1 MQTSPVR
8 FLLFAAPLALLAIGC
23 TTPSKTAQTQ
33 PATATATAIFGIAE
47 GDSLRSLHKDS
58 AALRAYERGTARY
71 IAVGDTLSVDLARLY
86 QEIGNCQIRSGDVQA
101 GILSH
106 QRALSIA
113 QANGKGDSPLAAK
126 SYSSLCVA
134 NYNFPQALDTS
145 IFYGRKALKIRQKV
159 FGFYHDDVA
168 TSLRYLGNAY
178 YYKKQ
183 PDSAKWC
190 YEQSIAIWDSI
201 FGKKYFGKSTTLCNL
216 SQVVGDAGDYRKQI
230 AYLKEAEAITTS
242 ALGSESAENAQAWM
256 KLATT
261 YRAMGEVDS
270 AIYYAE
276 KDIRVSILSVGDDH
290 PAMAE
295 KYTNLAF
302 FLEAKGDAQRALEL
316 LLKSEKIFL
325 QKFGPDFPS
334 LSVVYNHIGNSQPS
348 SKNALSYL
356 NKALYIIKKNRG
368 EKDDELVIVYNNIA
382 ENHATDEDYDLA
394 IEYIL
399 KAIAIARL
407 QHKGENNPVF
417 STLYNNAGNYSIFK
431 EDWGP
436 ALDYYQKSI
445 AGRIAHPESGA
456 VQSVYVN
463 IGNLYALKKDP
474 DEALRWFARC
484 DSSYRYGAETS
495 AQEKSA
501 LAIGIG
507 IAYMLKK
514 DFPAALSHFDE
525 AAAVTGYTGD
535 IRAVQNSTDLFYAL
549 SGKCDAL
556 QTRYEQQGQ
565 MSDLYT
571 AAALYSQMFAAE
583 RAGRSFFPKKGGS
596 EQPLK
601 EANKTVES
609 ALATMFA
616 LRDATG
622 EPRWA
627 DSAFAIV
634 EQSRSMVLYS
644 AMKSAQARQFGQVP
658 DSLLA
663 REYDLRVE
671 MAWQEKRQHE
681 APNQPAKDRAAAL
694 AADAHLAYD
703 QSKKR
708 LKTQY
713 PEYYRLQYDLAT
725 VSPAELRQRVLDD
738 STSLLEYFVGDSA
751 VYLFLLDKSRLEF
764 RKIKRDFPLDDWA
777 NEMRHAISDPYALR
791 NPPSS
796 YLSAIQ
802 YANAASNLYQKL
814 VAPVAGLLRR
824 KVVVVP
830 DGTLA
835 QVPFDALLCE
845 LPKAPAQFGSHRYFG
860 MKHQLSSGFSA
871 TLLREM
877 QEKKHRTEPTGS
889 VLAVAPF
896 FHGIGQVPFSQ
907 LDTVFSVVTRD
918 VISFLP
924 HTGAEARNAAE
935 ILGGRL
941 LLGSAAEKAA
951 FVQLAGQFR
960 VLHLSTHGKAD
971 AQAGEFAYLAFSE
984 KSDST
989 KFDKLFARDVYN
1001 LTLCADLVVLSA
1013 CETGIGEV
1021 QRGEG
1026 IISLARAFT
1035 YAGAKSIVTT
1045 LWAVDDSS
1053 TEHLMALFYQNLR
1066 LGLPKDEALWKAK
1079 RDFILAHPNTA
1090 NPFFWAGFLAI
1101 GDMERLSFF

>member
-1 MQTSPVR
+1 MQASSAP
-8 FLLFAAPLALLAIGC
+8 FLAFASLLALLAIGC
-23 TTPSKTAQTQ
+23 KTSSKIAQPS
-33 PATATATAIFGIAE
+33 PARVIFGMAE
-47 GDSLRSLHKDS
+47 GDSLLGRHDYT
-58 AALRAYERGTARY
+58 AALRAYEQGAAKY
-71 IAVGDTLSVDLARLY
+71 IAAGDTLNLDLATLY
-86 QEIGNCQIRSGDVQA
+86 HQIGYCQIRSGNPRA
-101 GILSH
+101 SIGSNE
-106 QRALSIA
+106 RALSIKE
-113 QANGKGDSPLAAK
+113 ANGKGESPLAAE
-126 SYSSLCVA
+126 SYNSLHAAYFDLQIFDSSTYYC
-134 NYNFPQALDTS
+134 
-145 IFYGRKALKIRQKV
+145 RKALGIRQKA
-159 FGFYHDDVA
+159 FGLYSDEVA
-168 TSLRYLGNAY
+168 ASMVNLGNCCLRSE
-178 YYKKQ
+178 KI
-183 PDSAKWC
+183 DSAKIC

-201 FGKKYFGKSTTLCNL
+201 FGKLCRAKSNPLSNL
-216 SQVVGDAGDYRKQI
+216 GLIAQYYGDYPRAI
-230 AYLKEAEAITTS
+230 AYFKEAIAITT
-242 ALGSESAENAQAWM
+242 ATVGSEAIENDAAWM
-256 KLATT
+256 NLAVT
-261 YRAMGEVDS
+261 YNAMGEPDS
-270 AIYYAE
+270 AIHYTQ
-276 KDIRVSILSVGDDH
+276 KSIRVVLPILGDDH
-290 PAMAE
+290 PRMAE
-295 KYTNLAF
+295 LYANLGN
-302 FLEAKGDAQRALEL
+302 FLGQKGNVRRAMEL
-316 LLKSEKIFL
+316 LLKSERIFI
-325 QKFGPDFPS
+325 QKFGPDCSS
-334 LSVVYNHIGNSQPS
+334 LPLVYSLISNLQPS
-348 SKNALSYL
+348 PKIALNYL
-356 NKALYIIKKNRG
+356 KKALYIIKKSRG
-368 EKDDELVIVYNNIA
+368 EQDGELVIVYNNIA
-382 ENHATDEDYDLA
+382 ENYAANEDYESA
-394 IEYIL
+394 IKHSK
-399 KAIAIARL
+399 KAISIAKL
-407 QHKGENNPVF
+407 QYKGDDHPVF
-417 STLYNNAGNYSIFK
+417 SVLYGNAGNYSMFK
-431 EDWGP
+431 GDWEP

-445 AGRIAHPESGA
+445 ACRIVHSDAGFHNLQPI
-456 VQSVYVN
+456 YLN
-463 IGNLYALKKDP
+463 IGNLYAEKKDS

-484 DSSYRYGAETS
+484 DSSYRYGTETS
-495 AQEKSA
+495 VQEKSA

-514 DFPAALSHFDE
+514 EFPAALRHFDE

-565 MSDLYT
+565 MSDLYA

-609 ALATMFA
+609 ALATMLA
-616 LRDATG
+616 LRDATA

-671 MAWQEKRQHE
+671 IAWQEKRQHE
-681 APNQPAKDRAAAL
+681 AAEQIAKDRAAAL
-694 AADAHLAYD
+694 AADASRAYETL
-703 QSKKR
+703 KKR
-708 LKTQY
+708 LETQY
-713 PEYYRLQYDLAT
+713 PQYYRLQYDLAT

-751 VYLFLLDKSRLEF
+751 VYVIVLDKSRLEF

-777 NEMRHAISDPYALR
+777 NEMRHAISDPYTLR
-791 NPPSS
+791 SPPSR

-814 VAPVAGLLRR
+814 VAPIAGLLRR

-830 DGTLA
+830 DGVLA

-845 LPKAPAQFGSHRYFG
+845 VPKSPDHFGSHRYFG

-877 QEKKHRTEPTGS
+877 QEKKHHTEPTGS

-896 FHGIGQVPFSQ
+896 FRGTGQVPFSQ
-907 LDTVFSVVTRD
+907 LDTVFAVVMRD

-935 ILGGRL
+935 ILGGRV
-941 LLGSAAEKAA
+941 LLGAAAEKAA
-951 FVQLAGQFR
+951 FMPLAERFR

-971 AQAGEFAYLAFSE
+971 AQAGEFAYLAFTE

-1045 LWAVDDSS
+1045 LWTVDDRS
-1053 TEHLMALFYQNLR
+1053 TEQLMALFYQNLR
-1066 LGLPKDEALWKAK
+1066 LGLPKDQALWKAK
-1079 RDFILAHPNTA
+1079 RDFIRAHPNTA
-1090 NPFFWAGFLAI
+1090 SPFFWAGFMVI
-1101 GDMERLSFF
+1101 GDMRPM

>member
-1 MQTSPVR
+1 MQTASPR
-8 FLLFAAPLALLAIGC
+8 FFFFVALLALLTISC

-33 PATATATAIFGIAE
+33 LAPAPAIFGMTE
-47 GDSLRSLHKDS
+47 GDSLRSRHEDA
-58 AALRAYERGTARY
+58 AALRAYEEGAARY
-71 IAVGDTLSVDLARLY
+71 IAVGDTLSLDLARLY
-86 QEIGNCQIRSGDVQA
+86 QEIGNCQIRSGDA
-101 GILSH
+101 RGGILSH
-106 QRALSIA
+106 QRAMSIA
-113 QANGKGDSPLAAK
+113 QTKGQSDSPLAAK
-126 SYSSLCVA
+126 SYNSLGVA
-134 NYNFPQALDTS
+134 YVNFPQAFDTAVL
-145 IFYGRKALKIRQKV
+145 YGRRALEIRQKA

-168 TSLRYLGNAY
+168 TSLLSLGNSY
-178 YYKKQ
+178 YFKGQ
-183 PDSAKWC
+183 PDSAQWC

-201 FGKKYFGKSTTLCNL
+201 FGKKYPDKSISLSNL
-216 SQVVGDAGDYRKQI
+216 GNIAFNAAEYPKAI
-230 AYLKEAEAITTS
+230 AYFKEAEVITTA
-242 ALGSESAENAQAWM
+242 ALGSDAIENNDAW
-256 KLATT
+256 KGLAAT
-261 YRAMGEVDS
+261 YNVLNIDS
-270 AIYYAE
+270 AIYYTQ
-276 KDIRVSILSVGDDH
+276 KSIRVVLPILGDDH
-290 PAMAE
+290 PQMAE
-295 KYTNLAF
+295 LYANLGN
-302 FLEAKGDAQRALEL
+302 FLGAKGDVQRATEL
-316 LLKSEKIFL
+316 LLKSERIFI
-325 QKFGPDFPS
+325 QKYGPDFFS
-334 LSVVYNHIGNSQPS
+334 LWLVYSLISNLQPS
-348 SKNALSYL
+348 PKIALDYL
-356 NKALYIIKKNRG
+356 NKSLYLIKKNRG
-368 EKDDELVIVYNNIA
+368 EDAGELINVYNNMA
-382 ENHATDEDYDLA
+382 ENHAADEDYDLA
-394 IEYIL
+394 LKYIL
-399 KAIAIARL
+399 KAIAIAHL
-407 QHKGENNPVF
+407 QYKGDDNPVF
-417 STLYNNAGNYSIFK
+417 DVLYNNAGNYHIRK
-431 EDWGP
+431 EGWGA

-445 AGRIAHPESGA
+445 ACRTVHSDAGFHNLQPI
-456 VQSVYVN
+456 YLN
-463 IGNLYALKKDP
+463 IGNLYVLKNDP

-495 AQEKSA
+495 IHEKSA
-501 LAIGIG
+501 IAQGIG
-507 IAYMLKK
+507 AAYLLKK
-514 DFPAALSHFDE
+514 DFPTTLLHFDE

-535 IRAVQNSTDLFYAL
+535 IRAVQNSTNLFNAL

-556 QTRYEQQGQ
+556 QARYEQQRQ
-565 MSDLYT
+565 IADLYA

-583 RAGRSFFPKKGGS
+583 RAGRRFFPKKGGS

-609 ALATMFA
+609 ALATMLA

-671 MAWQEKRQHE
+671 IAWQEKRQHE
-681 APNQPAKDRAAAL
+681 APEQTAKDRAAAL
-694 AADAHLAYD
+694 AADASRAYETL
-703 QSKKR
+703 KKR
-708 LKTQY
+708 LETQY
-713 PEYYRLQYDLAT
+713 PEYYRLQYDLET

-751 VYLFLLDKSRLEF
+751 VYIFVLDKSRLEF

-777 NEMRHAISDPYALR
+777 KEMRHAISDPYTMR
-791 NPPSS
+791 NPPSR
-796 YLSAIQ
+796 YWSAIQ
-802 YANAASNLYQKL
+802 YVSAASNLYQKL
-814 VAPVAGLLRR
+814 VAPIAAQLRR

-830 DGTLA
+830 DGALA

-845 LPKAPAQFGSHRYFG
+845 LPKSPDQFGSHQYLG

-877 QEKKHRTEPTGS
+877 QEKKHRTEPTEN

-896 FHGIGQVPFSQ
+896 FRGTGQVPFSQ
-907 LDTVFSVVTRD
+907 LDTLFPLVMRD
-918 VISFLP
+918 EIKFLP
-924 HTGAEARNAAE
+924 HTGSEARNAAE
-935 ILGGRL
+935 TLGGRL
-941 LLGSAAEKAA
+941 LWGAAAEKTA
-951 FVQLAGQFR
+951 FMQLAGQYR

-1045 LWAVDDSS
+1045 LWTVDDRS
-1053 TEHLMALFYQNLR
+1053 TEQLMGLFYQNLR
-1066 LGLPKDEALWKAK
+1066 PGLPKDEALWKAK
-1079 RDFILAHPNTA
+1079 RDFIRAHPNTA
-1090 NPFFWAGFLAI
+1090 SPFFWAGFMAI
-1101 GDMERLSFF
+1101 GDMRPL